1 MIDVNKPYSFVDLRL
16 ELLKD
21 KLNTNP
27 NIAALRTKELKHIT
41 HITNKTSKPSIEYIE
56 KRLVEEYASILEMS
70 SDYLFSDNKSY
81 SSLSGTEKQT
91 VDTQVLAMLNYL
103 TYIELV
109 MVMLDMFIDKVK
121 KSKLGQVLTF
131 HDDSTECGYKMHS
144 GSDLRPITFEIG
156 LVWFENNF
164 KYKGHSFE
172 TYYINWVLAPLAIT
186 ITNENSVNHWSKVT
200 VQQQLEKDLQNNIFI
215 KIDTNNELAMDSTDF
230 PGLTVNSLAKG
241 YKELERMTLHSLD
254 TFVK

>member
-41 HITNKTSKPSIEYIE
+41 HTINKTSKPSIEYIE
-56 KRLVEEYASILEMS
+56 KRLLEEYASILEMS
-70 SDYLFSDNKSY
+70 SDYLFADNKSY
-81 SSLSGTEKQT
+81 SSLSDVEKQA

-121 KSKLGQVLTF
+121 KSKLGQILTF
-131 HDDSTECGYKMHS
+131 HEDSPECGYKMYS

-172 TYYINWVLAPLAIT
+172 TFYINWVLNPLAIT
-186 ITNENSVNHWSKVT
+186 ITKENSINHWSKVT
-200 VQQQLEKDLQNNIFI
+200 IQQQLEKDLQNNVFI
-215 KIDTNNELAMDSTDF
+215 KVDTNNELAMDSTDF
-230 PGLTVNSLAKG
+230 PDLTVNSLAKG
-241 YKELERMTLHSLD
+241 YKDLERITLGALN
-254 TFVK
+254 TYVK